1 VADKDQLEAIKKI
14 LQDNNKIENE
24 ALRIQKER
32 KETAQEFLTQTLELS
47 KKISQQA
54 KEEIEVITEKIR
66 LEKEQISFGQRAK
79 EDKNRAIAELNKQL
93 EEQNRILQFQNQYIK
108 NITKDLE
115 KEAQEYERLKEV
127 QENLNKTADSA
138 PDFIKGMFS
147 GEIVTSG
154 ISKFGNAMQTALV
167 DKMKVAASSATTL
180 GGGLSAMLGPAAIL
194 AVGLFAVEILKLAV
208 ELGNAENAFMAT
220 TGVSREFAHSLSNS
234 YGETREFGA
243 TIEQTSAAMTSLFMN
258 FTDFTFQN
266 EKTRESLTN
275 TATVLSKM
283 GVSTDDFSKSI
294 QNMTKA
300 MGMNAE
306 GAAQQL
312 LNLEKFAEELGVAP
326 SKIASDF
333 AGAGGELAK
342 FGDQGVQAF
351 KDLQI
356 ASKITGL
363 EMQRILN
370 ITEKFDTFEGA
381 AIQAGKL
388 NAALGGNFVNAMD
401 LMMTTDPV
409 ERFDQIR
416 GAILNAGLSFDEMSY
431 YQRNFYK
438 EALGLSDVGELALIL
453 SGRTDLLSESFDNSS
468 QSYEDAAERAKT
480 LASFQE
486 QLNMLFADMIPIL
499 TPIIDVLSYVMSFL
513 ADSVQGFSMLYD
525 FLSEMPYV
533 VEILSLAFLALGV
546 AIAAAFWPFT
556 AAVTTTMAVVAG
568 ITALIAV
575 IGKFMHSI
583 FRKRNS
589 PTFFEGLSMMP
600 EMFSDLGGEIEV
612 TSKSMQ
618 GMGKTMEST
627 PIPAASETLAGTKKA
642 TNQNQQKTAK
652 QQEAEQQINRIL
664 GNETVRQP
672 VELVLNGDK
681 LEKFIVEVM
690 GANIKKI
697 SILQ

>member
-1 VADKDQLEAIKKI
+1 MTSEEIQEAIR
-14 LQDNNKIENE
+14 LGLERNKQIEE
-24 ALRIQKER
+24 ANRLESESLKRSRELIEIQKEEN
-32 KETAQEFLTQTLELS
+32 KEIQ
-47 KKISQQA
+47 KKIDLI
-54 KEEIEVITEKIR
+54 KEQLKNADNLDDTNTALNALLDTHNQKLIDANNLLRLQEIEYEGIR
-66 LEKEQISFGQRAK
+66 TKQEQI
-79 EDKNRAIAELNKQL
+79 NRSIS
-93 EEQNRILQFQNQYIK
+93 
-108 NITKDLE
+108 TGKDLF
-115 KEAQEYERLKEV
+115 K
-127 QENLNKTADSA
+127 S
-138 PDFIKGMFS
+138 MFS
-147 GEIVTSG
+147 GDFAG
-154 ISKFGNAMQTALV
+154 GASKVM
-167 DKMKVAASSATTL
+167 STL
-180 GGGLSAMLGPAAIL
+180 GGKIEKNLTKKLLDAGTAANGTRAAAMAMAPMAAAGVFMLFSKAIFDL
-194 AVGLFAVEILKLAV
+194 AVKLHD
-208 ELGNAENAFMAT
+208 AEGAFMAT
-220 TGVSREFAHSLSNS
+220 TGASREFAHSLSNS

-243 TIEQTSAAMTSLFMN
+243 TIQQTSAAITSLFMN

-275 TATVLSKM
+275 TATVLSKL

-333 AGAGGELAK
+333 AGAGGQLAK

-381 AIQAGKL
+381 ATQAGKL

-401 LMMTTDPV
+401 LMMSTDPV
-409 ERFDQIR
+409 ERFEQIR
-416 GAILNAGLSFDEMSY
+416 GAVLNAGLSFDEMSY
-431 YQRNFYK
+431 YQKNFYK
-438 EALGLSDVGELALIL
+438 EALGLSDVGELALVL
-453 SGRTDLLSESFDNSS
+453 SGKTDLLSESFDKSS

-486 QLNMLFADMIPIL
+486 KLNILFADIVPIL
-499 TPIIDVLSYVMSFL
+499 TPIIDVLSSVMSFL
-513 ADSVQGFSMLYD
+513 ADSAQGFSMLYD
-525 FLSEMPYV
+525 FLSQFTGL
-533 VEILSLAFLALGV
+533 VETLTMAFFVLGAGI
-546 AIAAAFWPFT
+546 AIAFFPFT
-556 AAVTTTMAVVAG
+556 VIILKIMAVVAV
-568 ITALIAV
+568 ITALIIG
-575 IGKFMHSI
+575 IGKLMHTI
-583 FRKRNS
+583 FHQRNS
-589 PTFFEGLSMMP
+589 PTFFEGLGMMP

-627 PIPAASETLAGTKKA
+627 PIPAASETLAGT
-642 TNQNQQKTAK
+642 TNSGTNASFSGGDAGMQ
-652 QQEAEQQINRIL
+652 
-664 GNETVRQP
+664 TVRQP
-672 VELVLNGDK
+672 MEINLNGDK
-681 LEKFIVEVM
+681 LEKFIVEVL

>member
-1 VADKDQLEAIKKI
+1 MADPTELTEENLEVIRAITEAKKEQNKEREKSIALNTVAVQNARENLEFAQMNLELQQKTNNATEEEIEALKEKLGAAQKYYNTVLKAQTDLNKIADKTPDVLKSIFSGDADKLASRGISN
-14 LQDNNKIENE
+14 LSGKIENKLVKSMKS
-24 ALRIQKER
+24 AAGSA
-32 KETAQEFLTQTLELS
+32 ET
-47 KKISQQA
+47 
-54 KEEIEVITEKIR
+54 
-66 LEKEQISFGQRAK
+66 FGAG
-79 EDKNRAIAELNKQL
+79 
-93 EEQNRILQFQNQYIK
+93 
-108 NITKDLE
+108 
-115 KEAQEYERLKEV
+115 LK
-127 QENLNKTADSA
+127 
-138 PDFIKGMFS
+138 
-147 GEIVTSG
+147 
-154 ISKFGNAMQTALV
+154 AMA
-167 DKMKVAASSATTL
+167 
-180 GGGLSAMLGPAAIL
+180 GPAVTLAIFLL
-194 AVGLFAVEILKLAV
+194 AAEALKLAV
-208 ELGNAENAFMAT
+208 ELGNAENAFMKT
-220 TGVSREFAHSLSNS
+220 TGANEDFARSLSVS
-234 YGETREFGA
+234 FQETRKFGA
-243 TIEQTSAAMTSLFMN
+243 TTQETSAAMTSLFMS

-275 TATVLSKM
+275 TATVLAKL
-283 GVSTDDFSKSI
+283 GVSSDDFSKSI

-333 AGAGGELAK
+333 AGAGGQLAK

-438 EALGLSDVGELALIL
+438 EALGLSDVSELALIL
-453 SGRTDLLSESFDNSS
+453 SGRTDLLSESFDKSS

-480 LASFQE
+480 VASFQE
-486 QLNMLFADMIPIL
+486 QLNMLFVELIPIVTPVIAAIRSFISALQPLAPILGGIGDVFKFIFEGMGIFYTFFGDLYSSINESLPIFRYLGRALAIIGIGFAVYLGGPIAIVAGLVLGLVSAFGYLIDMIFH
-499 TPIIDVLSYVMSFL
+499 VS
-513 ADSVQGFSMLYD
+513 
-525 FLSEMPYV
+525 
-533 VEILSLAFLALGV
+533 
-546 AIAAAFWPFT
+546 
-556 AAVTTTMAVVAG
+556 
-568 ITALIAV
+568 
-575 IGKFMHSI
+575 
-583 FRKRNS
+583 NS

-627 PIPAASETLAGTKKA
+627 PIPAAAETLAGT
-642 TNQNQQKTAK
+642 TNSGT
-652 QQEAEQQINRIL
+652 
-664 GNETVRQP
+664 NESFAGGDAGMQTVRQP
-672 VELVLNGDK
+672 MEISLNGDK

>member
-1 VADKDQLEAIKKI
+1 MSMTPDEIQEAIRLGLEKNKQMEEANRLESESLKKARE
-14 LQDNNKIENE
+14 LIE
-24 ALRIQKER
+24 IQKEKN
-32 KETAQEFLTQTLELS
+32 KEIQKNIDL
-47 KKISQQA
+47 I
-54 KEEIEVITEKIR
+54 KEELKNEKNVASVKEIYKN
-66 LEKEQISFGQRAK
+66 LLKEQNK
-79 EDKNRAIAELNKQL
+79 ELTKANELLRLQELEYEGIRNKQ
-93 EEQNRILQFQNQYIK
+93 EQINRSIS
-108 NITKDLE
+108 TGKDLF
-115 KEAQEYERLKEV
+115 K
-127 QENLNKTADSA
+127 S
-138 PDFIKGMFS
+138 MFS
-147 GEIVTSG
+147 GDFAG
-154 ISKFGNAMQTALV
+154 GASKVM
-167 DKMKVAASSATTL
+167 STL
-180 GGGLSAMLGPAAIL
+180 GGKIEKNLTKKLLDAGTAANGTRAAAMAMAPMAAAGVFMLFSKAIFDL
-194 AVGLFAVEILKLAV
+194 AVKLHD
-208 ELGNAENAFMAT
+208 AEGAFMAT
-220 TGVSREFAHSLSNS
+220 TGASREFAHSLSNS

-243 TIEQTSAAMTSLFMN
+243 TIQQTSAAITSLFMN

-275 TATVLSKM
+275 TATVLSKL

-333 AGAGGELAK
+333 AGAGGQLAK

-381 AIQAGKL
+381 ATQAGKL

-401 LMMTTDPV
+401 LMMSTDPV
-409 ERFDQIR
+409 ERFEQIR
-416 GAILNAGLSFDEMSY
+416 GAVLNAGLSFDEMSY
-431 YQRNFYK
+431 YQKNFYK
-438 EALGLSDVGELALIL
+438 EALGLSDVGELALVL
-453 SGRTDLLSESFDNSS
+453 SGKTDLLSESFDKSS

-486 QLNMLFADMIPIL
+486 KLNILFADIVPIL
-499 TPIIDVLSYVMSFL
+499 TPIIDVLSSVMSFL
-513 ADSVQGFSMLYD
+513 ADSAQGFSMLYD
-525 FLSEMPYV
+525 FLSQFTGL
-533 VEILSLAFLALGV
+533 VETLTMAFFVLGAGI
-546 AIAAAFWPFT
+546 AIAFFPFT
-556 AAVTTTMAVVAG
+556 VIILKIMAVVAV
-568 ITALIAV
+568 ITALIIG
-575 IGKFMHSI
+575 IGKLMHTI
-583 FRKRNS
+583 FHQRNS
-589 PTFFEGLSMMP
+589 PTFFEGLGMMP

-627 PIPAASETLAGTKKA
+627 PIPAASETLAGT
-642 TNQNQQKTAK
+642 TNSGTNASFSGGDAGMQ
-652 QQEAEQQINRIL
+652 
-664 GNETVRQP
+664 TVRQP
-672 VELVLNGDK
+672 MEINLNGDK
-681 LEKFIVEVM
+681 LEKFIVEVL

>member
-1 VADKDQLEAIKKI
+1 MTPDEIQEAIRLGLEKNKQMEEANRLESESLKKARE
-14 LQDNNKIENE
+14 LIE
-24 ALRIQKER
+24 IQKEKN
-32 KETAQEFLTQTLELS
+32 KEIQKNIDL
-47 KKISQQA
+47 I
-54 KEEIEVITEKIR
+54 KEELKNEKNVASVKEIYKN
-66 LEKEQISFGQRAK
+66 LLKEQNK
-79 EDKNRAIAELNKQL
+79 ELTKANELLRLQELEYEGIRNKQ
-93 EEQNRILQFQNQYIK
+93 EQINRSIS
-108 NITKDLE
+108 TGKDLF
-115 KEAQEYERLKEV
+115 K
-127 QENLNKTADSA
+127 S
-138 PDFIKGMFS
+138 MFS
-147 GEIVTSG
+147 GDFAG
-154 ISKFGNAMQTALV
+154 GASKVM
-167 DKMKVAASSATTL
+167 STL
-180 GGGLSAMLGPAAIL
+180 GGKIEKNLTKKLLDAGTAANGTRAAAMAMAPMAAAGVFMLFSKAIFDL
-194 AVGLFAVEILKLAV
+194 AVKLHD
-208 ELGNAENAFMAT
+208 AEGAFMAT
-220 TGVSREFAHSLSNS
+220 TGASREFAHSLSNS

-243 TIEQTSAAMTSLFMN
+243 TIQQTSAAITSLFMN

-275 TATVLSKM
+275 TATVLSKL

-333 AGAGGELAK
+333 AGAGGQLAK

-381 AIQAGKL
+381 ATQAGKL

-401 LMMTTDPV
+401 LMMSTDPV
-409 ERFDQIR
+409 ERFEQIR
-416 GAILNAGLSFDEMSY
+416 GAVLNAGLSFDEMSY
-431 YQRNFYK
+431 YQKNFYK
-438 EALGLSDVGELALIL
+438 EALGLSDVGELALVL
-453 SGRTDLLSESFDNSS
+453 SGKTDLLSESFDKSS

-486 QLNMLFADMIPIL
+486 KLNILFADIVPIL
-499 TPIIDVLSYVMSFL
+499 TPIIDVLSSVMSFL
-513 ADSVQGFSMLYD
+513 ADSAQGFSMLYD
-525 FLSEMPYV
+525 FLSQFTGL
-533 VEILSLAFLALGV
+533 VETLTMAFFVLGAGI
-546 AIAAAFWPFT
+546 AIAFFPFT
-556 AAVTTTMAVVAG
+556 VIILKIMAVVAV
-568 ITALIAV
+568 ITALIIG
-575 IGKFMHSI
+575 IGKLMHTI
-583 FRKRNS
+583 FHQRNS
-589 PTFFEGLSMMP
+589 PTFFEGLGMMP

-627 PIPAASETLAGTKKA
+627 PIPAASETLAGT
-642 TNQNQQKTAK
+642 TNSGTNASFSGGDAGMQ
-652 QQEAEQQINRIL
+652 
-664 GNETVRQP
+664 TVRQP
-672 VELVLNGDK
+672 MEINLNGDK
-681 LEKFIVEVM
+681 LEKFIVEVL

>member
-1 VADKDQLEAIKKI
+1 MADKDQLEAIKKI
-14 LQDNNKIENE
+14 LQDNNKIESE
-24 ALRIQKER
+24 ALRIQKEK
-32 KETAQEFLTQTLELS
+32 KEAAQEYLTQQLES
-47 KKISQQA
+47 YKKIKQEALEQKNALEEEIKRIKKVDDSYYRLGE
-54 KEEIEVITEKIR
+54 KEEVIKKLNDQ
-66 LEKEQISFGQRAK
+66 LEKQ
-79 EDKNRAIAELNKQL
+79 NK
-93 EEQNRILQFQNQYIK
+93 ILQFQNENIK
-108 NITKDLE
+108 NRTKDL
-115 KEAQEYERLKEV
+115 KEQVQEYERLKKV
-127 QENLNKTADSA
+127 QKDLNKTADSA

-147 GEIVTSG
+147 GKVVTSG

-167 DKMKVAASSATTL
+167 DKMKVAAGSATTL
-180 GGGLSAMLGPAAIL
+180 GAGLSAMLGPAAIL
-194 AVGLFAVEILKLAV
+194 AVGLFVVEILKLAV
-208 ELGNAENAFMAT
+208 ELGNAENAFMKT
-220 TGVSREFAHSLSNS
+220 TGANEDFARSLSIS
-234 YGETREFGA
+234 YQETRKFGA
-243 TIEQTSAAMTSLFMN
+243 TTQETSAAMTSLFMS

-275 TATVLSKM
+275 TATVLAKL

-333 AGAGGELAK
+333 AGAGGTLAK
-342 FGDQGVQAF
+342 FGEQGVQAF

-370 ITEKFDTFEGA
+370 ITDKFDTFEGA

-401 LMMTTDPV
+401 LMMSTDPI
-409 ERFDQIR
+409 ERFEQIR

-431 YQRNFYK
+431 YQKNFYK
-438 EALGLSDVGELALIL
+438 DSLGLNDVGELAMVL
-453 SGRTDLLSESFDNSS
+453 SGRTDLLSESFDRSS

-480 LASFQE
+480 VASFQE
-486 QLNMLFADMIPIL
+486 QLNMLFAEAIPII
-499 TPIIDVLSYVMSFL
+499 TPFIDLLRMMFAALRPLGPVIGFISRILGGFVGFL
-513 ADSVQGFSMLYD
+513 AIINPMIGGL
-525 FLSEMPYV
+525 
-533 VEILSLAFLALGV
+533 ILGSKLWG
-546 AIAAAFWPFT
+546 
-556 AAVTTTMAVVAG
+556 AV
-568 ITALIAV
+568 LES
-575 IGKFMHSI
+575 IGTSFNDINKSI
-583 FRKRNS
+583 DEFIHNIFHKRNS

-612 TSKSMQ
+612 TSGTMQ
-618 GMGKTMEST
+618 GMGQTMQST
-627 PIPAASETLAGTKKA
+627 PIPAAAETLAGT
-642 TNQNQQKTAK
+642 TNSGTNASFSGGDAGMQ
-652 QQEAEQQINRIL
+652 
-664 GNETVRQP
+664 TVRQP
-672 VELVLNGDK
+672 MEINLNGDK
-681 LEKFIVEVM
+681 LEKFIVEVL

>member
-1 VADKDQLEAIKKI
+1 
-14 LQDNNKIENE
+14 
-24 ALRIQKER
+24 
-32 KETAQEFLTQTLELS
+32 
-47 KKISQQA
+47 
-54 KEEIEVITEKIR
+54 
-66 LEKEQISFGQRAK
+66 
-79 EDKNRAIAELNKQL
+79 
-93 EEQNRILQFQNQYIK
+93 
-108 NITKDLE
+108 
-115 KEAQEYERLKEV
+115 
-127 QENLNKTADSA
+127 
-138 PDFIKGMFS
+138 
-147 GEIVTSG
+147 
-154 ISKFGNAMQTALV
+154 
-167 DKMKVAASSATTL
+167 
-180 GGGLSAMLGPAAIL
+180 
-194 AVGLFAVEILKLAV
+194 
-208 ELGNAENAFMAT
+208 
-220 TGVSREFAHSLSNS
+220 
-234 YGETREFGA
+234 
-243 TIEQTSAAMTSLFMN
+243 MN

-275 TATVLSKM
+275 TATVLSKL

-333 AGAGGELAK
+333 AGAGGQLAK

-381 AIQAGKL
+381 ATQAGKL

-401 LMMTTDPV
+401 LMMSTDPV
-409 ERFDQIR
+409 ERFEQIR
-416 GAILNAGLSFDEMSY
+416 GAVLNAGLSFDEMSY
-431 YQRNFYK
+431 YQKNFYK
-438 EALGLSDVGELALIL
+438 EALGLSDVGELALVL
-453 SGRTDLLSESFDNSS
+453 SGKTDLLSESFDKSS

-486 QLNMLFADMIPIL
+486 KLNILFADIVPIL
-499 TPIIDVLSYVMSFL
+499 TPIIDVLSSVMSFL
-513 ADSVQGFSMLYD
+513 ADSAQGFSMLYD
-525 FLSEMPYV
+525 FLSQFTGL
-533 VEILSLAFLALGV
+533 VETLTMAFFVLGAGI
-546 AIAAAFWPFT
+546 AIAFFPFT
-556 AAVTTTMAVVAG
+556 VIILKIMAVVAV
-568 ITALIAV
+568 ITALIIG
-575 IGKFMHSI
+575 IGKLMHTI
-583 FRKRNS
+583 FHQRNS
-589 PTFFEGLSMMP
+589 PTFFEGLGMMP

-627 PIPAASETLAGTKKA
+627 PIPAASETLAGT
-642 TNQNQQKTAK
+642 TNSGTNASFSGGDAGMQ
-652 QQEAEQQINRIL
+652 
-664 GNETVRQP
+664 TVRQP
-672 VELVLNGDK
+672 MEINLNGDK
-681 LEKFIVEVM
+681 LEKFIVEVL

>member
-1 VADKDQLEAIKKI
+1 MADKDQLEAIKKI
-14 LQDNNKIENE
+14 LQDNNELESE
-24 ALRIQKER
+24 ALRIQKEK
-32 KETAQEFLTQTLELS
+32 KEEAQKYLKQQLESYEKLKQKVLEQKNILEEEIKRI
-47 KKISQQA
+47 KKIDDSFYLLGE
-54 KEEIEVITEKIR
+54 KDKEIEK
-66 LEKEQISFGQRAK
+66 LNQKLKEQNEK
-79 EDKNRAIAELNKQL
+79 LK
-93 EEQNRILQFQNQYIK
+93 EQNENIK
-108 NITKDLE
+108 NGTKNL
-115 KEAQEYERLKEV
+115 KEQAQEYERLKKV
-127 QENLNKTADSA
+127 QKDLNKTADSA

-147 GEIVTSG
+147 GKAVTGG
-154 ISKFGNAMQTALV
+154 ISKFGNAIQAALV
-167 DKMKVAASSATTL
+167 DKMKVAAGSATTL
-180 GGGLSAMLGPAAIL
+180 SAGLSAMLGPAAIL
-194 AVGLFAVEILKLAV
+194 AIGLFAVEVLKLAV
-208 ELGNAENAFMAT
+208 ELGNAENTFMKT
-220 TGVSREFAHSLSNS
+220 TGANEDFARSLSIS
-234 YGETREFGA
+234 YQETRKFGA
-243 TIEQTSAAMTSLFMN
+243 TTQETSAAMTSLFMS

-275 TATVLSKM
+275 TATVLAKL

-333 AGAGGELAK
+333 AGAGGQLAK

-401 LMMTTDPV
+401 LMMSTDPV
-409 ERFDQIR
+409 ERFEQIR

-438 EALGLSDVGELALIL
+438 EALGLSDVGELALVL
-453 SGRTDLLSESFDNSS
+453 SGRTDLLSESFDRSS
-468 QSYEDAAERAKT
+468 QSFEDAAERAKT
-480 LASFQE
+480 VASFQE
-486 QLNMLFADMIPIL
+486 QLNMLFAEAVPIL
-499 TPIIDVLSYVMSFL
+499 TPFIDVLRMMFTILRPLAPVIGFVSRLVGLFIGLVALINPIIGPAILGFKIWGGILESF
-513 ADSVQGFSMLYD
+513 
-525 FLSEMPYV
+525 
-533 VEILSLAFLALGV
+533 
-546 AIAAAFWPFT
+546 
-556 AAVTTTMAVVAG
+556 G
-568 ITALIAV
+568 ITIDNINKSIDELIHN
-575 IGKFMHSI
+575 FFH
-583 FRKRNS
+583 KRNS

-612 TSKSMQ
+612 TSRSMQ
-618 GMGKTMEST
+618 GMGQTMQST
-627 PIPAASETLAGTKKA
+627 PIPAAAETLAGT
-642 TNQNQQKTAK
+642 TNSGTNASFSGGDAGMQ
-652 QQEAEQQINRIL
+652 
-664 GNETVRQP
+664 TVRQP
-672 VELVLNGDK
+672 MEINLNGDK
-681 LEKFIVEVM
+681 LEKFIVEVL

>member
-409 ERFDQIR
+409 E
-416 GAILNAGLSFDEMSY
+416 
-431 YQRNFYK
+431 
-438 EALGLSDVGELALIL
+438 
-453 SGRTDLLSESFDNSS
+453 
-468 QSYEDAAERAKT
+468 
-480 LASFQE
+480 
-486 QLNMLFADMIPIL
+486 
-499 TPIIDVLSYVMSFL
+499 
-513 ADSVQGFSMLYD
+513 
-525 FLSEMPYV
+525 
-533 VEILSLAFLALGV
+533 
-546 AIAAAFWPFT
+546 
-556 AAVTTTMAVVAG
+556 
-568 ITALIAV
+568 
-575 IGKFMHSI
+575 
-583 FRKRNS
+583 
-589 PTFFEGLSMMP
+589 
-600 EMFSDLGGEIEV
+600 
-612 TSKSMQ
+612 
-618 GMGKTMEST
+618 
-627 PIPAASETLAGTKKA
+627 
-642 TNQNQQKTAK
+642 
-652 QQEAEQQINRIL
+652 
-664 GNETVRQP
+664 
-672 VELVLNGDK
+672 
-681 LEKFIVEVM
+681 
-690 GANIKKI
+690 
-697 SILQ
+697 